1 MEVNRSCRASQSQPQ
16 ARRSRLDKDGAGQAA
31 FTVTNTSSKPVRGRV
46 LASALPPA
54 EASWFSISE
63 PTTFEFAP
71 GEARSVVAQIAV
83 RKGTKPGT
91 YSVRCDAVAEENPDE
106 DFTEGPSVSFEV
118 AAEEKK
124 KGFPWWIVAVAAV
137 VILGAI
143 AAIVLA
149 TRGGG
154 GAPAKPVLKE
164 PANVSEL
171 PSKPVLIPVAW
182 DAVEGA
188 DKYRV
193 QGQTC
198 PSFPCTTGTDTV
210 VQRIA
215 RNSPEC
221 GIQRDVGRVQVI
233 ALNGDKESDPSD
245 WREFHVAPSGGG
257 GTVHPCKACLE
268 ISVEK
273 FDKLESPSA
282 ARM

>member
-1 MEVNRSCRASQSQPQ
+1 MPSFTVTAAGQKVPI
-16 ARRSRLDKDGAGQAA
+16 DKDGAGQAA
-31 FTVTNTSSKPVRGRV
+31 FTVTNTSAKPVRGRV

-54 EASWFSISE
+54 EASWFSISG

-71 GEARSVVAQIAV
+71 GEARSVVAQIAAP
-83 RKGTKPGT
+83 KGTKPGT

-164 PANVSEL
+164 PVNGTAL

-182 DAVEGA
+182 DAVDGA

-193 QGQTC
+193 KLQTC
-198 PSFPCTTGTDTV
+198 PSFPCTTGTDSV
-210 VQRIA
+210 
-215 RNSPEC
+215 SSELPETHLNV
-221 GIQRDVGRVQVI
+221 GFNADVGRVQVI

-245 WREFHVAPSGGG
+245 WAEFHVAPSGGG
-257 GTVHPCKACLE
+257 GTVEICKVCLE

-273 FDKLESPSA
+273 FDKLEVAIGGAGP
-282 ARM
+282 